1 MAKKKQGFTL
11 LEVMIALALTVVVLG
26 IANSMF
32 IEGNK
37 VFSDSDVKSTLQIEG
52 QAIQEKI
59 SDIGMQATTVQAVTL
74 DNSMPNEINDIT
86 DITINS
92 YDKDGELRPFTILK
106 EDSGKTY
113 KNGGKIYNLFI
124 GSDLISSDVE
134 SIALDS
140 NTIEAVN
147 TNTLKNI
154 NSIEFTIWLRKE
166 KGYSNIKQQI
176 DFRVAFRNNQE
187 GW

>member
-1 MAKKKQGFTL
+1 MAKKKPGFTL

-59 SDIGMQATTVQAVTL
+59 SDIGIQATTVQAVTV
-74 DNSMPNEINDIT
+74 DNSLTNEIN

-92 YDKDGELRPFTILK
+92 YDKNGELRPFTIAK

-134 SIALDS
+134 SMKLDS
-140 NTIEAVN
+140 NTITAAN

-154 NSIEFTIWLRKE
+154 NSIEFTILLRKE
-166 KGYSNIKQQI
+166 KGYSNIQQTI
-176 DFRVAFRNNQE
+176 DFIVAFRNKQG